1 MSYIQQKYYRGSAE
15 IQSPCP
21 AIPPR
26 TFSFADD
33 EEEVVSFKRPK
44 SKRLSIEPWGPPDS
58 PFSTFGKTPPKQLH
72 TPNLPLRVSHLCGK
86 FENQI
91 AVVFVWEQHI
101 IIFFLQTGKFL
112 QQA

>member
-26 TFSFADD
+26 TFSFAND

-72 TPNLPLRVSHLCGK
+72 TPNLPLLESPTSVVSLK
-86 FENQI
+86 IRLLWYLFENSI
-91 AVVFVWEQHI
+91 
-101 IIFFLQTGKFL
+101 
-112 QQA
+112 